1 MDHSDSTSSDEE
13 YVHGQKVKGQNVL
26 ATPAVR
32 RLAIENKVDNSRNSE
47 GFIHVPNPSLVLI
60 AHCLIYTYKICLL
73 NENVFELFQ
82 PKLRLSVGGNY
93 VAQNNLSK
101 SELLP
106 DKQEHSQ
113 KIA

>member
-73 NENVFELFQ
+73 NENVFELF
-82 PKLRLSVGGNY
+82 
-93 VAQNNLSK
+93 
-101 SELLP
+101 
-106 DKQEHSQ
+106 
-113 KIA
+113 